1 MSKKT
6 TKNKKLIK
14 AIKPSKSKPA
24 GKNAKVKKTDKVKPS
39 TKTVTKKSAKQIVK
53 KKIIAKRIVKKVNK
67 PVAKKAAPK
76 QKQAISKKGTEP
88 VNKAGKE
95 IINKNSSK
103 QTASLVVKKSQKN
116 ELTSES
122 LKEKKLKKS
131 SKNSDDILDSAFFDD
146 SLEEPKKKYKRRKG
160 GRKRKKKDGEED
172 EPEIIHDEL
181 VEQLLR
187 ATKKMRA
194 QPKKPRILKT
204 FVNPMTSLT
213 VAKPENNKKT
223 TIPKKEPK
231 GKFTLEYLINT
242 SVAILYE
249 FLTSPSGLVEWFAD
263 AVSLNDGV
271 FTFVWDG
278 SEQKAKLLGFKEN
291 EFVRLQWL
299 DKPDGTYFEFRIQV
313 DKATNDVSLIITDFA
328 DEDLDLDTS
337 RKLWDTQMEKLLH
350 VISSY

>member
-6 TKNKKLIK
+6 KKNKKLIK
-14 AIKPSKSKPA
+14 VIKPSKLKSA
-24 GKNAKVKKTDKVKPS
+24 GKKAKEKKTDKMKPS
-39 TKTVTKKSAKQIVK
+39 TKTVTKKPAKQIVK
-53 KKIIAKRIVKKVNK
+53 KKIIAKSSVKKVDK
-67 PVAKKAAPK
+67 PTAKKVITK
-76 QKQAISKKGTEP
+76 AIKTVSKKTIGP
-88 VNKAGKE
+88 VKKAGKE
-95 IINKNSSK
+95 IIKKSSLK
-103 QTASLVVKKSQKN
+103 PTTSGIVKKIPNK
-116 ELTSES
+116 ES
-122 LKEKKLKKS
+122 SSGLVKSKKLKKES
-131 SKNSDDILDSAFFDD
+131 EKIDDIIDSPFFDD

-160 GRKRKKKDGEED
+160 GRKRKKKEGEED

-213 VAKPENNKKT
+213 VAKPENNKKVA
-223 TIPKKEPK
+223 IPKKEPK
-231 GKFTLEYLINT
+231 GKFTLEYLMNT

-263 AVSLNDGV
+263 AVSLNEGV

-278 SEQKAKLLGFKEN
+278 SEQKAKLIGFKEN

-313 DKATNDVSLIITDFA
+313 DKTTNDVSLIITDFA

-337 RKLWDTQMEKLLH
+337 KKLWDTQMEKLLH
-350 VISSY
+350 VIGSY